1 MVASGG
7 RASQSPGRIIRNVEP
22 LKLFVP
28 LLVIM
33 LDTPAAWPPNS
44 AENWLVMICISLTVS
59 IANPPDPSWGAR
71 CKVSHFE
78 WLLVPS
84 T

>member
-1 MVASGG
+1 MTN
-7 RASQSPGRIIRNVEP
+7 PDP
-22 LKLFVP
+22 LMLFVP

-33 LDTPAAWPPNS
+33 LDTPAACPPNS
-44 AENWLVMICISLTVS
+44 AENWLEMICTSFTVS
-59 IANPPDPSWGAR
+59 SANPPEPSWGAR
-71 CKVSHFE
+71 CSVSHLE